1 MFEYLLYYPV
11 TFILWVWHKVFGF
24 VLGEANAIS
33 WVLGIVFLTFTVR
46 AILFKPFVSQVRSM
60 KKMQDFAPEIKKIQK
75 RYAND
80 RQAQAQAM
88 QKLQREHGVNP
99 LGGCLPIL
107 LQVPVFIG
115 LNHTLR
121 AFQYHHDNHPEWGN
135 YFFNRTGVE
144 QYIDANLFGSNLG
157 QAIYNTGL
165 TGGTGDGAF
174 HATAIPVAV
183 PLMILASVLTHLTA
197 RHSVDRQNP
206 ASATQQTA
214 MMNKLTLYVFP
225 IGLLVFG
232 AFLPLGLLI
241 YFLSNNAWT
250 LMQQRI
256 VYTRIDREEEAK
268 KVEQTEKRSTLAPKP
283 GQKPTQQKKR
293 PTTTPTKG
301 TSGSSAKSTS
311 AKSSSSKSASSKS
324 TSAKSTSAKSAS
336 AKSASAKSASAKGSA
351 AKGSAAKSS
360 GTKKQGTSQAKGQSK
375 SASSPSSSSGASD
388 GKAGQ
393 GKSSGNSSSKSSSAA
408 PPNGSGGS
416 NSASDTANKKADRK
430 RR

>member
-24 VLGEANAIS
+24 VFDEANAIS

-80 RQAQAQAM
+80 RQRQAQAM

-121 AFQYHHDNHPEWGN
+121 AFQYHYDNHPNWGN
-135 YFFNRTGVE
+135 YFFDRTGVE
-144 QYIDANLFGSNLG
+144 QYINADLFGSHLG

-165 TGGTGDGAF
+165 TGGSGDGAF
-174 HATAIPVAV
+174 HATAIPVAI
-183 PLMILASVLTHLTA
+183 PLMILASILTHLTA
-197 RHSVDRQNP
+197 RHSVERQNP

-232 AFLPLGLLI
+232 AFLPMGLLI

-250 LMQQRI
+250 LMQQRV
-256 VYTRIDREEEAK
+256 VYTKIDKEEEAK
-268 KVEQTEKRSTLAPKP
+268 KAEVTEKRSTLAPKP
-283 GQKPTQQKKR
+283 GQKPSQKPSQQKKR
-293 PTTTPTKG
+293 TT
-301 TSGSSAKSTS
+301 STS
-311 AKSSSSKSASSKS
+311 TKSGTTKNASTKSGA
-324 TSAKSTSAKSAS
+324 
-336 AKSASAKSASAKGSA
+336 A
-351 AKGSAAKSS
+351 AKKQQGQTKS
-360 GTKKQGTSQAKGQSK
+360 QGQSK
-375 SASSPSSSSGASD
+375 AKSQSKSKATQGSSG
-388 GKAGQ
+388 GKAADDTSSGD
-393 GKSSGNSSSKSSSAA
+393 SSGNSSSKSSSTA
-408 PPNGSGGS
+408 PQNGSSESGS
-416 NSASDTANKKADRK
+416 VSDTAKKNADRK

>member
-24 VLGEANAIS
+24 VLGETNAIS
-33 WVLGIVFLTFTVR
+33 WVLGIAFLTFTVR

-80 RQAQAQAM
+80 KQRQAQAM

-121 AFQYHHDNHPEWGN
+121 AFQFHYSETTWGN
-135 YFFNRTGVE
+135 YFFDRTGVK
-144 QYIDANLFGSNLG
+144 QYIDADLFGSHLG
-157 QAIYNTGL
+157 EAIYNTGL
-165 TGGTGDGAF
+165 TGGTGAGAF
-174 HATAIPVAV
+174 HATAIPVAI

-197 RHSVDRQNP
+197 RHSVERQNP

-268 KVEQTEKRSTLAPKP
+268 KAEQTEKRSGLAPKP

-293 PTTTPTKG
+293 STTTSANGASGTADKG
-301 TSGSSAKSTS
+301 TPSKDAASKD
-311 AKSSSSKSASSKS
+311 SSSKGDAAKTASSKPS
-324 TSAKSTSAKSAS
+324 PKSTASSKNTGASKSTGA
-336 AKSASAKSASAKGSA
+336 
-351 AKGSAAKSS
+351 
-360 GTKKQGTSQAKGQSK
+360 KKQGTNQGKAKGQGK
-375 SASSPSSSSGASD
+375 SSNSSGDKTA
-388 GKAGQ
+388 Q
-393 GKSSGNSSSKSSSAA
+393 GKSSGNSSTEPSSTA
-408 PPNGSGGS
+408 PQNGSSGS
-416 NSASDTANKKADRK
+416 DSASETAKKKADRK

>member
-33 WVLGIVFLTFTVR
+33 WVLGIIFLTFTVR

-80 RQAQAQAM
+80 KQAQAQAM

-121 AFQYHHDNHPEWGN
+121 AFQFHYDETNWGN
-135 YFFNRTGVE
+135 YFFDRTGVV
-144 QYIDANLFGSNLG
+144 QYINADLFGSNLG

-165 TGGTGDGAF
+165 TGGTGSGAF

-183 PLMILASVLTHLTA
+183 PLMILASILTHLTA
-197 RHSVDRQNP
+197 RHSVERQNP

-241 YFLSNNAWT
+241 YFLANNGWT

-268 KVEQTEKRSTLAPKP
+268 KVEQTEKRSGLAPKP

-293 PTTTPTKG
+293 STTTSANG
-301 TSGSSAKSTS
+301 TSGAADKGTPSKDAASKDG
-311 AKSSSSKSASSKS
+311 SSKGDAAKTASSKS
-324 TSAKSTSAKSAS
+324 TGASKASPKSA
-336 AKSASAKSASAKGSA
+336 ASSKKAASSKNTGA
-351 AKGSAAKSS
+351 
-360 GTKKQGTSQAKGQSK
+360 KKQGTSQGKAKGQSK
-375 SASSPSSSSGASD
+375 SSDSSGD
-388 GKAGQ
+388 KKAQ
-393 GKSSGNSSSKSSSAA
+393 GESSGNSSTESPSTA
-408 PPNGSGGS
+408 PQNGSGGS
-416 NSASDTANKKADRK
+416 GSGNDTAKKKADRK

>member
-11 TFILWVWHKVFGF
+11 TFILWVWHKVFGSVF
-24 VLGEANAIS
+24 GDANAMS
-33 WVLGIVFLTFTVR
+33 WVLGIVFLTFTIR

-80 RQAQAQAM
+80 RQRQAQAM

-121 AFQYHHDNHPEWGN
+121 AFQFHYDNTNWGN
-135 YFFNRTGVE
+135 YFFDRTGVV
-144 QYIDANLFGSNLG
+144 QYINADLFGSNLG

-165 TGGTGDGAF
+165 TGGTGSGAF
-174 HATAIPVAV
+174 HATAIPVAI
-183 PLMILASVLTHLTA
+183 PLMILASILTHLTA
-197 RHSVDRQNP
+197 RHSVARQNP

-232 AFLPLGLLI
+232 ALLPLGLLI
-241 YFLSNNAWT
+241 YFLANNAWT
-250 LMQQRI
+250 LMQQKL
-256 VYTRIDREEEAK
+256 VYTKIDREEEEK
-268 KVEQTEKRSTLAPKP
+268 KAEQTEKRSSLAPKP
-283 GQKPTQQKKR
+283 GQKPSQKPKR
-293 PTTTPTKG
+293 PATTSEKDASGSDAKG
-301 TSGSSAKSTS
+301 TSGKGTS
-311 AKSSSSKSASSKS
+311 AS
-324 TSAKSTSAKSAS
+324 KSAS
-336 AKSASAKSASAKGSA
+336 AKTSSKGGASKSTAGPKGSTSKSA
-351 AKGSAAKSS
+351 
-360 GTKKQGTSQAKGQSK
+360 GTKKQGTSQGKTKGT
-375 SASSPSSSSGASD
+375 SSGAGSKPS
-388 GKAGQ
+388 G
-393 GKSSGNSSSKSSSAA
+393 SSSENSSSTPSSKASE
-408 PPNGSGGS
+408 NGSGGS
-416 NSASDTANKKADRK
+416 SSASDSAKKKADRK

>member
-11 TFILWVWHKVFGF
+11 TFILWVWHKVFGYVF
-24 VLGEANAIS
+24 DETNALS
-33 WVLGIVFLTFTVR
+33 WVLGIVFLTFTIR

-80 RQAQAQAM
+80 RQRQAQAM

-121 AFQYHHDNHPEWGN
+121 AFQYHHDNHPNWGN
-135 YFFNRTGVE
+135 YFFDRTGVE

-183 PLMILASVLTHLTA
+183 PLMILASILTHLTA
-197 RHSVDRQNP
+197 RHSVARQNP

-232 AFLPLGLLI
+232 ALLPLGLLI
-241 YFLSNNAWT
+241 YFLANNAWT
-250 LMQQRI
+250 LMQQKL
-256 VYTRIDREEEAK
+256 VYTKIDREEEAK
-268 KVEQTEKRSTLAPKP
+268 KVEQVEKRSTLAPKP
-283 GQKPTQQKKR
+283 GQKPSQQKKR
-293 PTTTPTKG
+293 PATTSEKGTTGSAAKGTSGAKGTTGSKGASAKG
-301 TSGSSAKSTS
+301 TSGSKGTTSKSPSGSKGSTS
-311 AKSSSSKSASSKS
+311 KSV
-324 TSAKSTSAKSAS
+324 
-336 AKSASAKSASAKGSA
+336 GS
-351 AKGSAAKSS
+351 
-360 GTKKQGTSQAKGQSK
+360 KKQGTSQSKAKGTST
-375 SASSPSSSSGASD
+375 SSGS
-388 GKAGQ
+388 G
-393 GKSSGNSSSKSSSAA
+393 GKSSGSSSGHSSSTPSGKAA
-408 PPNGSGGS
+408 ENGSGGS
-416 NSASDTANKKADRK
+416 GSASDSANKKAGRK

>member
-11 TFILWVWHKVFGF
+11 TFILWVWHKVFGT
-24 VLGEANAIS
+24 VLGETNAIS
-33 WVLGIVFLTFTVR
+33 WVLGIVFLTFTIR

-80 RQAQAQAM
+80 RQRQAQAM

-121 AFQYHHDNHPEWGN
+121 AFQYHYDNHPNWGN
-135 YFFNRTGVE
+135 YFFDRTGVV
-144 QYIDANLFGSNLG
+144 QYINADLFGSNLG

-165 TGGTGDGAF
+165 TGGTDAGGF

-183 PLMILASVLTHLTA
+183 PLMILASILTHLTA
-197 RHSVDRQNP
+197 RHSVERQNP

-241 YFLSNNAWT
+241 YFLANNAWT
-250 LMQQRI
+250 LMQQKI

-268 KVEQTEKRSTLAPKP
+268 KAEQTEKRTNLAPKP
-283 GQKPTQQKKR
+283 GQKPSQQKKQ
-293 PTTTPTKG
+293 TGT
-301 TSGSSAKSTS
+301 TSGKSKAGSSGKSTS
-311 AKSSSSKSASSKS
+311 AKSPTSKSAATDKKPSTGQGKSKSRS
-324 TSAKSTSAKSAS
+324 TSAE
-336 AKSASAKSASAKGSA
+336 
-351 AKGSAAKSS
+351 SS
-360 GTKKQGTSQAKGQSK
+360 GEK
-375 SASSPSSSSGASD
+375 PSEH
-388 GKAGQ
+388 
-393 GKSSGNSSSKSSSAA
+393 KSSGNSSGSSSSKSSSKSSSTA
-408 PPNGSGGS
+408 PQNGSGGS
-416 NSASDTANKKADRK
+416 KSASGTAKKKADRK